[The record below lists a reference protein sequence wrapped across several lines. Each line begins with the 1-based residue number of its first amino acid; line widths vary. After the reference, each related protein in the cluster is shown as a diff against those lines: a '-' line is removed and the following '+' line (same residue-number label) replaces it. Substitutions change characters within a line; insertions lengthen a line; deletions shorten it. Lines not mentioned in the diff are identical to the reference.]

1 MLGANGCLL
10 LCSHTNIPHT
20 HTCIHPTPQTHEFH
34 IQVKAEDMAARAT
47 ARGRTA
53 VRAASTVVDFVFDSR
68 LFSFR
73 NK

>member
-1 MLGANGCLL
+1 MFTYTP
-10 LCSHTNIPHT
+10 SIYIYIPH
-20 HTCIHPTPQTHEFH
+20 PKHEFH

-53 VRAASTVVDFVFDSR
+53 ERAASTVVDFVFDSR

>member
-10 LCSHTNIPHT
+10 LCSHTYIPQNT
-20 HTCIHPTPQTHEFH
+20 HTNTPPHNKNEFH
-34 IQVKAEDMAARAT
+34 IQVKAGDMAARAT